1 MGSQS
6 LNTYSHQ
13 QYNSKNASSW
23 TIKSDNKTIKNF
35 VSMIKHLLTTGRVH
49 CDTNEE
55 INCETKT
62 NSLHAVNSTCN
73 QLENPNC
80 IKWNLHEPIYHI
92 QSTETQKQMAL
103 MVQSLTKNAT

>member
-1 MGSQS
+1 
-6 LNTYSHQ
+6 
-13 QYNSKNASSW
+13 
-23 TIKSDNKTIKNF
+23 
-35 VSMIKHLLTTGRVH
+35 MIKHLLTTGRVH

-73 QLENPNC
+73 QLENSNC
-80 IKWNLHEPIYHI
+80 NKWNLHEPIYHI

-103 MVQSLTKNAT
+103 MVQSLTKTAIWYIFTNDFFTPKYCKHIMG